1 MSHPDQIVIPVSS
14 ELLALCQSQVALLTE
29 GLGAACSAVYLTQ
42 KLIEGTDPKLI
53 PLLVYPSTSTVWHPD
68 EVLAFFPRMDGR
80 RRLPAASV
88 DGTRDGTLTQQWR
101 RQIVLPLIHEDKV
114 MGLLVT
120 GREDR
125 EWNEEELGQ
134 IEKIARTL
142 AIATLLDRGQTW
154 YRQQFEKEQHQRRV
168 ERNRLDDLLHQL
180 RNPLTALRTFSKLLL
195 KRFLPLDRNQKVARG
210 ILKESDRLQELL
222 VQFERSQATDIPL
235 LPETNKSDSG
245 QFLLPGNSLHLEP
258 VSVRD
263 ILAARLMSAREI
275 AREREINL
283 EVKLEA
289 NLPPVR
295 ASEKALREV
304 LSNLIDNALKYT
316 DSGGRIEIEVGNEVG
331 NKKNWQSIVIRDTG
345 CGIPAE
351 DIPYIF
357 QRHYRGVQAD
367 GHIPGSGLGLAIA
380 KELIEQMEGTIE
392 LISPNQVSEI
402 FPGSTF
408 TIWLPYPPKS
418 PLSKGD
424 F

>member
-1 MSHPDQIVIPVSS
+1 
-14 ELLALCQSQVALLTE
+14 
-29 GLGAACSAVYLTQ
+29 
-42 KLIEGTDPKLI
+42 
-53 PLLVYPSTSTVWHPD
+53 
-68 EVLAFFPRMDGR
+68 MDGR

-88 DGTRDGTLTQQWR
+88 DGTRDGTKDVTLTQQWQ
-101 RQIVLPLIHEDKV
+101 RQIVLSLIYEDTV

-235 LPETNKSDSG
+235 LPEAQKSDSG

-258 VSVRD
+258 VSVRN
-263 ILAARLMSAREI
+263 ILAPLLMSAREI

-316 DSGGRIEIEVGNEVG
+316 ESGGKIEIEVGNEVENEVG

-392 LISPNQVSEI
+392 LISPNQVSEV

-408 TIWLPYPPKS
+408 TICLPLGRLS
-418 PLSKGD
+418 P
-424 F
+424 